1 METYISLLRGINV
14 SGQKKIKMSDLLNLY
29 NELGFINVKTY
40 IQTGNVLFQTDE
52 KDLSKISNMIQNK
65 IKDIYEFEV
74 PVIIRKNDEI
84 STILKSNPFL
94 EQENLD
100 INNVYI
106 TFLNQNPLEENL
118 TKMTYSRGK
127 ELNYEPDK
135 FIINEKEIYIFCSN
149 GYGQTKL
156 TNNFFENKLKVIAT
170 TRNLKTLNNLLE
182 IGKL

>member
-65 IKDIYEFEV
+65 IKEIYEFEV
-74 PVIIRKNDEI
+74 PVIIRKNNEI
-84 STILKSNPFL
+84 STILKNNPFL

-100 INNVYI
+100 ISNVYI
-106 TFLNQNPLEENL
+106 TFLNQNPLEEKV
-118 TKMTYSRGK
+118 TKMTYCRGK

-135 FIINEKEIYIFCSN
+135 FIINEKEIYIYCSN